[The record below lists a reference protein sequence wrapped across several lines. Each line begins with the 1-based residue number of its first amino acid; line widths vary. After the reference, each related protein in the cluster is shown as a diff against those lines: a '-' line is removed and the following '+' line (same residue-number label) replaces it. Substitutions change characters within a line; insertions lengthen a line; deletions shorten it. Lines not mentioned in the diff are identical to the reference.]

1 MNKYNDIYEIQKL
14 PKIIDANLAE
24 KAIQK
29 MKIYEG
35 HSAYVK
41 LYYYDGR
48 ILETINTMGY
58 IMFRT
63 PDTYGHW
70 GFVIKGNEE
79 EIATLIKVEE
89 VCEFQLYDQK
99 IRQIIKQ
106 GEVVHIDLEWTSYK
120 QEKETSFSKRTILN
134 GKEFKF
140 LK

>member
-14 PKIIDANLAE
+14 PKHIDSNHAAKSIE
-24 KAIQK
+24 KMQ
-29 MKIYEG
+29 IYGG

-41 LYYYDGR
+41 LYYYEGR

-79 EIATLIKVEE
+79 EIATLIKVDER
-89 VCEFQLYDQK
+89 CEFQLYDQK
-99 IRQIIKQ
+99 IRKTIKE
-106 GEVVHIDLEWTSYK
+106 GEVVQIDLEWTSYK

-134 GKEFKF
+134 GNEFKF
-140 LK
+140 L